1 LEASLDEYAGEPV
14 GVIVRAAAEM
24 AEVSA
29 TNPFRNA
36 ALNRVVAFF
45 FDVPPPRDALDGVTG
60 RKDERIALGR
70 R

>member
-1 LEASLDEYAGEPV
+1 MEASLDEYAGKPV
-14 GVIVRAAAEM
+14 GVIVRAAADGRGLGYQP
-24 AEVSA
+24 VSKRG
-29 TNPFRNA
+29 TEPRRRF
-36 ALNRVVAFF
+36 FF